1 VATLKFETVSI
12 DNPKKGRLRWGTAQ
26 AFKGM
31 EAAAVI
37 LVEFEDGASS
47 RDTFYI
53 GSTRSLAELACI
65 MPAKTIDKLVRG
77 N

>member
-1 VATLKFETVSI
+1 
-12 DNPKKGRLRWGTAQ
+12 
-26 AFKGM
+26 M